1 MAQEEADVRYE
12 ERRTGERRRP
22 DRRAAT
28 RRHGL
33 DREDILAALAFAAAS
48 LGPDAAPDAAPDADF
63 PARLQ
68 RSIEENREILD
79 RLAR

>member
-1 MAQEEADVRYE
+1 MSQMSSDVQGE
-12 ERRTGERRRP
+12 HRRH

-33 DREDILAALAFAAAS
+33 DREDALAALAFATAS
-48 LGPDAAPDAAPDADF
+48 LGPDAAPEADF

-68 RSIEENREILD
+68 RSIEENREILS
-79 RLAR
+79 RLAD